1 VNPIPLLV
9 RVAVYGGCALLFVG
23 SLKGCHDS
31 LVAKGDKQGEARE
44 RGVWVAKELR
54 RSQDEAAERARL
66 DHQKEDSDR
75 ETRRLQERAQAE
87 RAAADVAA
95 GKLRSDLAAFV
106 AAAKRAGPAAVG
118 ERPPADSAL
127 DLLADLQSRIDAR
140 AGELADYADAA
151 RIAGQQC
158 ERDYD
163 ALSLTHPRP

>member
-95 GKLRSDLAAFV
+95 GKLRSDLQAGRSSGLGGSPSSKCCSPAGIKSHKIT
-106 AAAKRAGPAAVG
+106 AAKRC
-118 ERPPADSAL
+118 S
-127 DLLADLQSRIDAR
+127 
-140 AGELADYADAA
+140 Y
-151 RIAGQQC
+151 
-158 ERDYD
+158 
-163 ALSLTHPRP
+163 LSLRGSCMVEHTFDRDVTGTIQGGENA